1 MRIGPTDSQRYVAT
15 CSRRMVR

>member
-1 MRIGPTDSQRYVAT
+1 MRIGPTVSQRYAAT